1 MTQQEPLAMP
11 LEEAMR
17 TQRAIR
23 RIESDP
29 VDDSLV
35 LHILELA
42 MKAPTGSNAQN
53 WEFIVVKDREVIAK
67 LGRLNRR
74 AINLAGP
81 IYKRSIERR
90 GDEKMLGIQKAVQWQ
105 ADHFDEIPV
114 VVVACL
120 KGVIPPWPSVLTS
133 SAYGSIYPAV
143 QNLLLAAR
151 AAGLGAALITAPL
164 WSKLLA
170 QTRPGPAVEC
180 HSLCANPSWL
190 ADWQIRSHDA
200 SASWRAR
207 LARQIRQSSVSV
219 GGPTSWNR
227 FM

>member
-1 MTQQEPLAMP
+1 MVMTQQEALTMP
-11 LEEAMR
+11 LEDAMR

-23 RIESDP
+23 RLKSDP
-29 VDDSLV
+29 IDDSLV
-35 LHILELA
+35 LHLLELA

-74 AINLAGP
+74 AINLIVR

-90 GDEKMLGIQKAVQWQ
+90 GDEKMLRIVKAVQWQ

-114 VVVACL
+114 VIVACL
-120 KGVIPPWPSVLTS
+120 KGVIAPWPSVVPS

-170 QTRPGPAVEC
+170 RRALGLPWNVTPCAVIP
-180 HSLCANPSWL
+180 LGWP
-190 ADWQIRSHDA
+190 I
-200 SASWRAR
+200 
-207 LARQIRQSSVSV
+207 
-219 GGPTSWNR
+219 GKYGPTTRRPVGELVSLDKYANR
-227 FM
+227 AFL

>member
-23 RIESDP
+23 RIKSDP

-114 VVVACL
+114 VVVTCL

-170 QTRPGPAVEC
+170 RRALGLPWNVTP
-180 HSLCANPSWL
+180 CALIPLGWP
-190 ADWQIRSHDA
+190 I
-200 SASWRAR
+200 
-207 LARQIRQSSVSV
+207 
-219 GGPTSWNR
+219 GKYGPTTRRPVGELVSLDKYGNR
-227 FM
+227 AFL